1 MSGASWA
8 PSSAGRKARPREP
21 GVERLAGVVFA
32 LVVLASFAAFAITQ
46 HLKHTP
52 TAVQN
57 FEMNTA
63 FAPARVPAAA
73 CHGRVATAQVN
84 ATKRIEYLSF
94 KLAQA
99 DRVTVAIVDSA
110 GDEVATLVRGVPV
123 ERYKQV
129 SLCWNGHRGPTER
142 GRLAAPGEYRLRVSL
157 RAQHLTKYS
166 PRSFALEGAPR

>member
-8 PSSAGRKARPREP
+8 PSSAGREARPREP

-46 HLKHTP
+46 RLKHTP

-63 FAPARVPAAA
+63 FKPTRVPAAA
-73 CHGRVATAQVN
+73 CRGRVPSAQVN
-84 ATKRIEYLSF
+84 ATERIEYLSF

-110 GDEVATLVRGVPV
+110 GDEVATLVRGLPV